1 MKKKH
6 TSMAGYKD
14 KGKVQEVDVA
24 KNIKEIKVKYP
35 DGKVGFKIKSIKI
48 PNPFKKMQRIGSTK
62 LVRVKKGGKV

>member
-24 KNIKEIKVKYP
+24 KNVKEIKVKMP
-35 DGKVGFKIKSIKI
+35 NGKIKIIKI
-48 PNPFKKMQRIGSTK
+48 PNPFKKKVRIGSSK
-62 LVRVKKGGKV
+62 LVTVKKGGKV

>member
-24 KNIKEIKVKYP
+24 KNVKEIKVKMP
-35 DGKVGFKIKSIKI
+35 NGKIKIIKI
-48 PNPFKKMQRIGSTK
+48 PNPFKKLQRIGSSK

>member
-24 KNIKEIKVKYP
+24 KNVKEIKVKMP
-35 DGKVGFKIKSIKI
+35 NGKIKIIKI

>member
-24 KNIKEIKVKYP
+24 KNVKEIKVKMP
-35 DGKVGFKIKSIKI
+35 NGKIKIIKI
-48 PNPFKKMQRIGSTK
+48 PNPFKKKIRIGSSK
-62 LVRVKKGGKV
+62 LVTVKKGGKV

>member
-6 TSMAGYKD
+6 TSMAGYRD
-14 KGKVQEVDVA
+14 KGKVHEVDVA
-24 KNIKEIKVKYP
+24 KNTQTIKIKMPNGKVK
-35 DGKVGFKIKSIKI
+35 IIKI

>member
-24 KNIKEIKVKYP
+24 KNVKDIKVKMP
-35 DGKVGFKIKSIKI
+35 NGKIIIIKI
-48 PNPFKKMQRIGSTK
+48 PNPFKKKVRIGSSK
-62 LVRVKKGGKV
+62 LVTVKKGGKV

>member
-24 KNIKEIKVKYP
+24 KNTQTI
-35 DGKVGFKIKSIKI
+35 KIKMPNGKIKIIKI
-48 PNPFKKMQRIGSTK
+48 PNPFKKKVRIGSSK
-62 LVRVKKGGKV
+62 LVTVKKGGKV

>member
-24 KNIKEIKVKYP
+24 KNTQTI
-35 DGKVGFKIKSIKI
+35 KIKM
-48 PNPFKKMQRIGSTK
+48 PNGKENIRTHNLGNSAPKLLKFKAEG
-62 LVRVKKGGKV
+62 VNNDN